1 MSIDAQ
7 RTELTSLAK
16 MRQLRIAAT
25 FEDAVE
31 SGKDEDRP
39 GFQRLISAVRNPRRG
54 WGTLLVLD
62 TSRIARRRHLALMF
76 ERECE
81 KAKVKLIYKS
91 VPETDPVT
99 EMLLKSILQAMDE
112 WHSLTSKAKGLSG
125 MRENVRQGFRA
136 GGRAPMGYELER
148 HETGAIRDGKPVT
161 KSKLVPN
168 RDAPVVKDYLTARAK
183 GTPRAKAG
191 LPQIKATSKIG
202 IEWNS
207 LTYAGHTVWNVHAEA
222 GSGRKRR
229 PRSEWVIQRE
239 THDALINDDQ
249 AEVIIGRL
257 ENYNRKRNRNK
268 DCGYLLTG
276 LLYTPE
282 GVPFHGD
289 RGAYRVKGFQVQACE
304 IDRTVTEHVPQ
315 LKIGPWNTLGHGSRS
330 PTSRT
335 TA

>member
-1 MSIDAQ
+1 MA
-7 RTELTSLAK
+7 LT
-16 MRQLRIAAT
+16 
-25 FEDAVE
+25 
-31 SGKDEDRP
+31 DEQ
-39 GFQRLISAVRNPRRG
+39 GQ
-54 WGTLLVLD
+54 
-62 TSRIARRRHLALMF
+62 
-76 ERECE
+76 
-81 KAKVKLIYKS
+81 
-91 VPETDPVT
+91 
-99 EMLLKSILQAMDE
+99 
-112 WHSLTSKAKGLSG
+112 GLSG

-268 DCGYLLTG
+268 GRY
-276 LLYTPE
+276 
-282 GVPFHGD
+282 
-289 RGAYRVKGFQVQACE
+289 
-304 IDRTVTEHVPQ
+304 
-315 LKIGPWNTLGHGSRS
+315 
-330 PTSRT
+330 
-335 TA
+335 